1 MDDTLRQVGEL
12 LVSSIPTII
21 GLLIVWTAY
30 SFLVHRPLQKVLAD
44 RQALTQ
50 GAIQRAQAEIATAE
64 ARTAEYEQR
73 VREARSQI
81 YKTQEANR
89 QRVMEKRDS
98 ALAEARQQAGDM
110 VKNARADLDKDAV
123 AAKAV
128 LQQQSEALADQV
140 IARVLGTA
148 KSSAAAGGQ

>member
-1 MDDTLRQVGEL
+1 MDETLRQVGEL
-12 LVSSIPTII
+12 LISSIPTIL

-30 SFLVHRPLQKVLAD
+30 RFLVHGPLQRVLAE
-44 RQALTQ
+44 RHALTQ
-50 GAIQRAQAEIATAE
+50 GAIERAKAEIATAE

-81 YKTQEANR
+81 YKTQEAYR
-89 QRVMEKRDS
+89 QRVLEERNN
-98 ALAEARQQAGDM
+98 AVAEARKQTGEM
-110 VKNARADLDKDAV
+110 VKRARADLGKDVV

-128 LQQQSEALADQV
+128 LQQQSETLADRV

-148 KSSAAAGGQ
+148 KASAAGGQ

>member
-1 MDDTLRQVGEL
+1 MDETLRQVGEL
-12 LVSSIPTII
+12 LISSIPTII

-30 SFLVHRPLQKVLAD
+30 RFLVHGPLQRVLAE
-44 RQALTQ
+44 RHALTQ
-50 GAIQRAQAEIATAE
+50 GAIEHARAEIAKAE

-81 YKTQEANR
+81 YKTQEAYR
-89 QRVMEKRDS
+89 QQVMEERNN
-98 ALAEARQQAGDM
+98 ALAEARKQAGET
-110 VKNARADLDKDAV
+110 VKNARADLGKDVV

-128 LQQQSEALADQV
+128 LQHQSETLADRV

-148 KSSAAAGGQ
+148 KASAAAGGQ

>member
-1 MDDTLRQVGEL
+1 MDETLRQVGEL
-12 LVSSIPTII
+12 LISSIPTII

-30 SFLVHRPLQKVLAD
+30 NFLVHRPLQKVLAQ

-81 YKTQEANR
+81 YKAQEANR
-89 QRVMEKRDS
+89 QKVMEKRDTT
-98 ALAEARQQAGDM
+98 LAEARRQAGEL
-110 VKNARADLDKDAV
+110 VKNARADLEKDV
-123 AAKAV
+123 AGAKAV

-148 KSSAAAGGQ
+148 KASVAAGGR

>member
-30 SFLVHRPLQKVLAD
+30 SFLVHRPLQKVLAE

-98 ALAEARQQAGDM
+98 ALAEARRQAGDM

-128 LQQQSEALADQV
+128 LQQQSGALADQV

>member
-148 KSSAAAGGQ
+148 KSSAAAGEQ